1 MKYYIT
7 QKGLDFI
14 NERVK
19 DTLLPHDVVK
29 RNEDPKIKAART
41 KRTAAAIARSIPNQ
55 DLVKLQHMK
64 SV

>member
-14 NERVK
+14 NERIK
-19 DTLLPHDVVK
+19 TSPLPQNVVK
-29 RNEDPKIKAART
+29 PGEAPAIKAART
-41 KRTAAAIARSIPNQ
+41 RKTAAAIARSIPNQ